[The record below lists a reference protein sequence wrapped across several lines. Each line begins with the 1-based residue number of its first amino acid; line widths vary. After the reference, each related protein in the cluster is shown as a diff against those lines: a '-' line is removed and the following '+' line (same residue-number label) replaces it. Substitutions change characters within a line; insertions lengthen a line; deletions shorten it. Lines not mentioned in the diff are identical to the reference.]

1 MANPIR
7 ITRAGVKTVA
17 RFVVARAVQ
26 TTISLIAHKSAD
38 PETPYEVASVHVGA
52 FVLGEWAGESCK
64 PFVNAQ
70 IDEAADF
77 ILALRGKTE
86 PEKEEEPT
94 S

>member
-1 MANPIR
+1 MTSPIR

-17 RFVVARAVQ
+17 RFIVARAVQ

-38 PETPYEVASVHVGA
+38 PETPYEVASVHIGA

-64 PFVNAQ
+64 PFVNSQ

-77 ILALRGKTE
+77 IAALRGKTTN
-86 PEKEEEPT
+86 EEEAPT